1 METWNLK
8 KHWSK
13 KLGKLQLLNA
23 QNQKFEIGNNH
34 SDIRFRLTQIAI
46 KFKL

>member
-1 METWNLK
+1 METFNLK

-23 QNQKFEIGNNH
+23 QKEKFEIGNNH
-34 SDIRFRLTQIAI
+34 SDIRFKLTQIAI